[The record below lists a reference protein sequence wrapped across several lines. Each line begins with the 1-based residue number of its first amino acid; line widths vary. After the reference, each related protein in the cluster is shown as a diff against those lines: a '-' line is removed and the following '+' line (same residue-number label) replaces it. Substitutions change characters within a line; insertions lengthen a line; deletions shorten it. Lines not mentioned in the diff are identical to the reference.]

1 MLCTQ
6 FLVSASRPTH
16 PSNAIVSIP
25 SGPRSMKKT
34 LQSAFQS
41 QLDPHLAD
49 GPVDQGNYN
58 SIKKAIHT
66 QAVQNTI
73 SALGPNPLLGT
84 LPPSVSPSE
93 KRLSRI
99 QRTTLAQLQSGHC
112 HFLGDYKVLT
122 GRSTLALC
130 PECLF
135 RRQTVPHIFQCDAC
149 PTNLSLR
156 DLWVNP
162 VTVVQQL
169 LVNLSSFATLFLPN
183 SPPPPPPPE
192 PPP

>member
-1 MLCTQ
+1 MRNLAGSGWGCQKETMLKVYKTYIEPVISYAAAIWVPNTSPSNINLIQRIQNRALRIATGCHVASSVSHLHQEAQFAFVGNHLNMLCLQ
-6 FLVSASRPTH
+6 LLASASRPTH

-25 SGPRSMKKT
+25 SGPCSMKKT

-84 LPPSVSPSE
+84 LKKE
-93 KRLSRI
+93 GEEEERK
-99 QRTTLAQLQSGHC
+99 
-112 HFLGDYKVLT
+112 
-122 GRSTLALC
+122 
-130 PECLF
+130 
-135 RRQTVPHIFQCDAC
+135 
-149 PTNLSLR
+149 
-156 DLWVNP
+156 
-162 VTVVQQL
+162 
-169 LVNLSSFATLFLPN
+169 
-183 SPPPPPPPE
+183 
-192 PPP
+192 